1 MKSLFWLRWAWRDLR
16 ERWLQVVAIAVIIA
30 VGTGIFA
37 GLGGQESWR
46 LRSLEL
52 TYEEMNLHDLRVR
65 LTTGSY
71 VERDEVLAVLNDIA
85 GVARVDP
92 RLLVDT
98 LVEASNGEEI
108 LVVAGRLVGVDSE
121 AGAPFVDIIH
131 SYGGRML
138 EPGDQGVAV
147 LETKFAD
154 YYGVEP
160 GDHVTLIGGTD
171 LEIVGLGLTPEYL
184 QIVPEELGVAVQ
196 GEANLAVLYVPLS
209 TAQTVYDR
217 TGMVNDLRLALEDG
231 ADRDAVQA
239 EVERRMGEALPG
251 VGAQVTTGEED
262 PVRVFLESDAVEDQ
276 ELLDLIAIFFLIGA
290 ALAAFN
296 LAGRIV
302 ESQRRQIGIGMAL
315 GAPRSWLAFRP
326 LLVGLQIALIGTV
339 LGLLLGLG
347 FTRLF
352 TMTMEA
358 FIPMPGDPGIM
369 LHPQSFLIAA
379 AMGIILPLLATMIP
393 VWQAVRTE
401 PLEAL
406 HGHLAAK
413 SSGLNRLLK
422 GVRLPGKTLAQM
434 PLKNVLR
441 SPKRTLLTIG
451 GLAVAVALLFL
462 FMGLL
467 DTLLLTLEGLE
478 NALLYRSPN
487 RIVVSLN
494 RFYPVDHEQV
504 RKLATLEGSS
514 HLFAETEPFIR
525 LGGQLRNGGE
535 AFDALL
541 EFIPAESTIWVP
553 RLEEGRWGESGEWPG
568 SQQPRIVIAQKAAE
582 DLGVAVGGTVTLEHP
597 YREGPIAFRTISTDL
612 RVTGIHDNPVRGF
625 AYIPLEDAAFTGLDG
640 LTNALMT
647 TPGADMDRA
656 TIRGKLFGHQDVIA
670 INAVAELTEG
680 FDDMERMMI
689 PIIRIMQ
696 GGVVFIAFLIALN
709 STSINLDDRR
719 REVATMFA
727 FGTPPCA
734 VTWVQVGENVLL
746 GLFGTL
752 IGGALGWLILN
763 EMLAARMEVM
773 MEELGLLVT
782 IGPLSLVSAVL
793 LGIGTIA
800 LTPLLSARK
809 LHRIDIPSTLRVI
822 E

>member
-1 MKSLFWLRWAWRDLR
+1 MKLLFWLRWAWRDLG
-16 ERWLQVVAIAVIIA
+16 ERWLQVIAIALIIA

-71 VERDEVLAVLNDIA
+71 VDRDEALAVLNGID

-98 LVEASNGEEI
+98 LIETSNGDETI
-108 LVVAGRLVGVDSE
+108 VVAGRLVGVDCE
-121 AGAPFVDIIH
+121 AGGPFVDTIH
-131 SYGGRML
+131 NYGGRML
-138 EPGDQGVAV
+138 DPGDEGVAV

-154 YYGVEP
+154 YYDVGP
-160 GDHVTLIGGTD
+160 GDRITLIGGNE
-171 LEIVGLGLTPEYL
+171 LEIVGLGLSPEYI
-184 QIVPEELGVAVQ
+184 QIVPEEIGIAVQ
-196 GEANLAVLYVPLS
+196 GEANLAVLYVPLA
-209 TAQTVYDR
+209 TTQAVYDR
-217 TGMVNDLRLALEDG
+217 PGMVNDLRLELEDG
-231 ADRDAVQA
+231 ADRDAVRA

-276 ELLDLIAIFFLIGA
+276 EMLDLIAVFFLIGA

-339 LGLLLGLG
+339 LGLLLGMG

-358 FIPMPGDPGIM
+358 FMPMPGDPGIM

-379 AMGIILPLLATMIP
+379 ALGIVLPLLATMIP
-393 VWQAVRTE
+393 IWQAGRTE

-422 GVRLPGKTLAQM
+422 GVRLPGGTLAQM

-467 DTLLLTLEGLE
+467 DTLLFTLEGLG
-478 NALLYRSPN
+478 NALLYRSPD
-487 RIVVSLN
+487 RMVVTLN
-494 RFYPVDHEQV
+494 SFYPVDHEQV
-504 RKLATLEGSS
+504 RDLSTLEDSG
-514 HLFAETEPFIR
+514 HLFAGTEPFIR
-525 LGGQLRNGGE
+525 LRGQLRNGEE
-535 AFDALL
+535 AFDALV
-541 EFIPAESTIWVP
+541 EFIPADSTIWVP
-553 RLEEGRWGESGEWPG
+553 RLEEGRWGGGTEVPG
-568 SQQPRIVIAQKAAE
+568 IVIAQKAAE
-582 DLGVAVGGTVTLEHP
+582 DLGVAVGDTVALEHP
-597 YREGPIAFRTISTDL
+597 YREGPFAFHTMTTDL
-612 RVTGIHDNPVRGF
+612 RVTGIHDNPVRKF
-625 AYIPLEDAAFTGLDG
+625 AYIPLEDAAFTGLNG
-640 LTNALMT
+640 LTNALVVI
-647 TPGADMDRA
+647 PGADVGRG
-656 TIRGKLFGHQDVIA
+656 TIRGELFGRQDVIA
-670 INAVAELTEG
+670 IAAVAELIEG
-680 FDDMERMMI
+680 FDDMEGMLI
-689 PIIRIMQ
+689 PIMRIMQ
-696 GGVVFIAFLIALN
+696 GGVVFIAFLIAFN
-709 STSINLDDRR
+709 STSINIDDRR

-727 FGTPPCA
+727 FGTPPGA

-752 IGGALGWLILN
+752 IGGAMGWFMLN

-782 IGPLSLVSAVL
+782 IGPLSLVAAVL
-793 LGIGTIA
+793 LGIGAVA

-809 LHRIDIPSTLRVI
+809 LRRIDIPSTLRVM